1 MTRHLMKNLN
11 YILILAMIFY
21 SCDTFKEKEVR
32 NELYSQD
39 FIKFQTQNKL
49 VIIDLDSIENFSELR
64 KKMGKITC
72 ARKASGIKFNFKK
85 TNYHITGFA
94 ECPTSVGGCYFR
106 KNILMIKNDSI
117 IIDFKNRRPI
127 ENLKSEIDSI
137 ISRPYSFQ
145 NNKNILEPALI
156 YLYIDDKYPIS
167 KTKKVLKEIADQF
180 ENINSTIKPDYFQY
194 DILFKSK
201 YFFIV
206 PPPPPPPQ
214 VEY

>member
-1 MTRHLMKNLN
+1 M
-11 YILILAMIFY
+11 ILY

-39 FIKFQTQNKL
+39 FKKFKLQNEL

-64 KKMGKITC
+64 EKMGDIAC
-72 ARKASGIKFNFKK
+72 ARKASGIKFNFEK

-127 ENLKSEIDSI
+127 ENLRSEIDSI
-137 ISRPYSFQ
+137 ISRSYSFQ
-145 NNKNILEPALI
+145 YNKDILEPALI
-156 YLYIDDKYPIS
+156 HLYIDDKYPIS
-167 KTKKVLKEIADQF
+167 MTKKVLKEIAEQF
-180 ENINSTIKPDYFQY
+180 ENINSSNKPDYFEY
-194 DILFKSK
+194 DILFESK

-214 VEY
+214 VEN